1 MGVGGWEAISVVI
14 SGQNQQCDN
23 ECQCWSN
30 SLIRRGSEETLRER
44 QALPVLQGH
53 LGASRMSCLCQSED
67 VENQRGIVGIL
78 WPAMAAAA
86 PWERREAG
94 SSRSADHKNLSVPSG
109 SSLLS
114 YHFFFFLSGVFCFH
128 PG

>member
-1 MGVGGWEAISVVI
+1 MNASVLVEFPHPAWK
-14 SGQNQQCDN
+14 QC
-23 ECQCWSN
+23 E
-30 SLIRRGSEETLRER
+30 RTLRER

-53 LGASRMSCLCQSED
+53 LGASRTSCLCQSED

-78 WPAMAAAA
+78 WPATAAAA

-114 YHFFFFLSGVFCFH
+114 YPIFFFGGGGSFVF
-128 PG
+128 PLAGSSPPADW